1 MKKKR
6 TKDIKNSLN
15 MLYESEEK
23 ILSFIL
29 DPNIKF
35 EDLKHAIGTI
45 FQISNQIVFLE
56 KALKDM
62 E

>member
-6 TKDIKNSLN
+6 AKDIKNSLN

-29 DPNIKF
+29 DPNINF